1 MWSNPMRPKAEK
13 TRQMHL
19 SNSNIFKKLM
29 YGRNVDH
36 QKGWDKIN
44 THHNSPLKLL
54 NHKVICNCI
63 PQRNCLWKTFL
74 LIVKFQH
81 VTHQLAKHLKN
92 KNSLLC
98 LSSLEC
104 IYITFI
110 FNFKIKTI
118 YPLKRFFFFFLD
130 DSFFFT
136 SHSFYLHSSF
146 VSNSIH
152 ALRLLSIEYHVERQH
167 YM

>member
-1 MWSNPMRPKAEK
+1 MCSNPMKPKAEK
-13 TRQMHL
+13 TRQMRL

-104 IYITFI
+104 IYHLYIQLQDKNHLPSQTFLLLLLGWQL
-110 FNFKIKTI
+110 FLHQSLFLFTFKFCFK
-118 YPLKRFFFFFLD
+118 
-130 DSFFFT
+130 
-136 SHSFYLHSSF
+136 
-146 VSNSIH
+146 
-152 ALRLLSIEYHVERQH
+152 
-167 YM
+167 